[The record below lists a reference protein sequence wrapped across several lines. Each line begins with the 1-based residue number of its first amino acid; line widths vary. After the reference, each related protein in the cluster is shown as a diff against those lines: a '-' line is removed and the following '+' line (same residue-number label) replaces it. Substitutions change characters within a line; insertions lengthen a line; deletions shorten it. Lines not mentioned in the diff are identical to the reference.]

1 MFENNWQPERQIPFS
16 DIRLPPPV
24 DFHKDILEGDEVEV
38 FSRANEHEPCGWW
51 LARVRM
57 MKGEFYVI
65 EYAACDATYNEIVTI
80 ERLRP
85 VNPNKTITKN
95 TFHKFTIPVPEDLK
109 EACSSEA
116 VHRDFKKAIGA
127 TFISCDAEGK
137 NLVVMSTSEAAV
149 KRAGLL
155 SEMHFRSIRT
165 KVLLRSRNEEATKHL
180 ENTKQLQSGFH
191 EEFLVRA
198 DLMGLAIGT
207 HGANIQQARRVP
219 GITAIELDEETSTF
233 RIYGESAEA
242 VTKARGFLEF
252 TEDSVPVPRDLV
264 GKVIG
269 KNGKVIQEI
278 VDKSGVVRVRI
289 EGDNEK
295 KAAPAGG
302 LVPFTFVGTKE
313 NISNA
318 RVLLEYHLAYLKEV
332 EQLRMERLQIDEQL
346 RQIGM
351 GPRVPP
357 VRTERDRGYLT
368 DESTAS
374 SQRGGRS
381 YNGRGRGRRGY
392 TSGYSTNSDVSNAS
406 ETESERREE
415 SRGRGTLVDGRGGA
429 AAAAAAA
436 AESRAGSDSE
446 RKEEGRRRSAT
457 SRARG
462 APAGL
467 PRGNPPSKSQ
477 SISSMLRDPD
487 GNLFKVLDTE
497 TDQAADTD
505 GSEAQSRPRRR
516 RSRRRR
522 NDDEATLMDT
532 VSESDSAS
540 ITEPESQSESR
551 PKRRNRSR
559 RRRVPAPSPTSVDNK
574 PGDDKQPVSVAD
586 YISRAESQSRQR
598 LPTKEPISPMP
609 VDVVPEAA
617 PKLANGPSAGEAP
630 SKQARP
636 PRERAP
642 RKGEVAE
649 PNQEVFINGNS

>member
-540 ITEPESQSESR
+540 ITEP
-551 PKRRNRSR
+551 
-559 RRRVPAPSPTSVDNK
+559 
-574 PGDDKQPVSVAD
+574 VSVAD